1 MGRDFFVGGGNALHH
16 IGETEKQ
23 VDFRGDTAKQRSLEF
38 TGGNVSTFPL
48 PGGPWRMQ
56 REGATGASIQCLSC
70 CLEAGRMASWS

>member
-38 TGGNVSTFPL
+38 TAEIVSTFPL

-56 REGATGASIQCLSC
+56 SEGAMGASIQCLSC